1 MKNFS
6 LGLCSVSFRQNTPLE
21 IIAGAKNAGLNCI
34 EWGSDIHAPCNNI
47 EALKNITVLQKKY
60 DIFCSSYGTYFY
72 IMRDKTE
79 DIINYINAA
88 KILGTNILRLWC
100 GEKGS
105 SQFTESEK
113 LQLFAECKKLAEIAQ
128 NEGVILCMECHAGTF
143 TDTAESS
150 IELIENVNSPNFKMY
165 WQPYIKLSDSENEE
179 TAKIL
184 SPYTENIH
192 VFYWVD
198 KKPQNL
204 SKGIDV
210 WKKYL
215 ANFSGKRSLLLEF
228 MPDGKIE
235 SLKTETQTLKSIVGI

>member
-1 MKNFS
+1 MKNYS

-21 IIAGAKNAGLNCI
+21 ILASARNAGLNCV
-34 EWGSDIHAPCNNI
+34 EWGSDVHAPCNNI
-47 EALKNITVLQKKY
+47 EALNNIADLQKKY

-79 DIINYINAA
+79 DIVNYINAA
-88 KILGTNILRLWC
+88 KILGTNVLRLWC

-113 LQLFAECKKLAEIAQ
+113 QGLFAECKKLAQIAK
-128 NEGVILCMECHAGTF
+128 NEGAVLCMECHAGTF

-150 IELIENVNSPNFKMY
+150 IELMENVNSPNFKMY
-165 WQPYIKLSDSENEE
+165 WQPYIKLTDNENIEA
-179 TAKIL
+179 AKML

-192 VFYWVD
+192 VFYWVN
-198 KKPQNL
+198 KKPRNL
-204 SKGIDV
+204 SDGIEV

-215 ANFSGKRSLLLEF
+215 ENFSEKRALLLEF

-235 SLKTETQTLKSIVGI
+235 SLFTEAETLKEIIQ